1 MQHVLGLDHVVILV
15 RDLADAEARLGR
27 LGFRPTPR
35 GVHSVHMGTTNTT
48 AVFADGTYLE
58 ALGVLRPTENNVA
71 MRAVLAERE
80 GPYGLAFKTEDA
92 DAAAAEFAAAGL
104 GPGIALEFAR
114 PVELPS
120 GPHEAA
126 FRVARTDPRHTPGA
140 WLFVCQHRTPEATW
154 RADYLEQPNGACGVA
169 EVIGLAAD
177 LDRVARAYER
187 IFGDRVGQD
196 RDGVRIAAGRA
207 MIAFLPPAAFAA
219 RFAPFGAAIGTVS
232 PRLRRHEAADR
243 IAPEDAGAAQR
254 PGRAQHRHV
263 SRLAP
268 GAAGR
273 GLRDDPGV
281 RGISLTFLARE
292 MGYALAHDRPGGG
305 GRCGSMT
312 TGAALRR
319 IGCGSRS
326 T

>member
-35 GVHSVHMGTTNTT
+35 GVHSAHMGTANTT

-58 ALGVLRPTENNVA
+58 ALGVLRPTENNVGV
-71 MRAVLAERE
+71 RAVLAERE

-120 GPHEAA
+120 GPREAA

-169 EVIGLAAD
+169 EVIGMAAD
-177 LDRVARAYER
+177 PDPVARAYGR

-232 PRLRRHEAADR
+232 PRL
-243 IAPEDAGAAQR
+243 
-254 PGRAQHRHV
+254 
-263 SRLAP
+263 
-268 GAAGR
+268 
-273 GLRDDPGV
+273 
-281 RGISLTFLARE
+281 
-292 MGYALAHDRPGGG
+292 
-305 GRCGSMT
+305 
-312 TGAALRR
+312 AALRLR
-319 IGCGSRS
+319 TGSLPRTQALLSAQGVRHIATSHGSLLVPPDEACG
-326 T
+326 TILEFAAAP